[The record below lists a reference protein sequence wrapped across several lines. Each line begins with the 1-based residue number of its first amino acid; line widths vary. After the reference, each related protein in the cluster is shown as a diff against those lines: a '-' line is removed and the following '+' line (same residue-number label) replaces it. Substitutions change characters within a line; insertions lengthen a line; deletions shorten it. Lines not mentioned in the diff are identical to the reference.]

1 MCVVVPFD
9 HHLSVP
15 SLYSPLC
22 ATFVSCLFIGTRSSE
37 PTMEG
42 LMNDVAAVVPAKWRF
57 VGIQLKVP
65 QRDLDDIQSQMA
77 GRPNSNLHA
86 FEVMLAKWST
96 LDPYQY
102 TWSTIIG
109 ALETPSVGE
118 VALAAELRTKYLC

>member
-1 MCVVVPFD
+1 
-9 HHLSVP
+9 
-15 SLYSPLC
+15 
-22 ATFVSCLFIGTRSSE
+22 
-37 PTMEG
+37 
-42 LMNDVAAVVPAKWRF
+42 MNDVAAVVPAKWRF

-96 LDPYQY
+96 IIPPGLY

-118 VALAAELRTKYLC
+118 VALAAELKTKYLC

>member
-1 MCVVVPFD
+1 M
-9 HHLSVP
+9 S
-15 SLYSPLC
+15 
-22 ATFVSCLFIGTRSSE
+22 
-37 PTMEG
+37 
-42 LMNDVAAVVPAKWRF
+42 DVAAVVPAKWRF

-96 LDPYQY
+96 LNPHQC

-109 ALETPSVGE
+109 ALGTPSVGE
-118 VALAAELRTKYLC
+118 VALAADLRTKYLC

>member
-1 MCVVVPFD
+1 
-9 HHLSVP
+9 
-15 SLYSPLC
+15 
-22 ATFVSCLFIGTRSSE
+22 
-37 PTMEG
+37 
-42 LMNDVAAVVPAKWRF
+42 MNDVAAVVPAKWRF

-77 GRPNSNLHA
+77 GKPNSNLHA

-96 LDPYQY
+96 LDPHQY

>member
-1 MCVVVPFD
+1 
-9 HHLSVP
+9 
-15 SLYSPLC
+15 
-22 ATFVSCLFIGTRSSE
+22 
-37 PTMEG
+37 
-42 LMNDVAAVVPAKWRF
+42 MNDVAAVVPAKWRL

-96 LDPYQY
+96 LDPHQY

-118 VALAAELRTKYLC
+118 VALAAELRTKYLCSVCIY